1 MGKELVEDLIKS
13 LKLKYCSKSS
23 LPKVLSNT
31 TAQKITEDTRKVKK
45 LQKRVKTERALAV
58 CLTTKK
64 MTLQH
69 RLSPENTKNF
79 RMTFSK
85 NTFEELLIVF
95 QLFKQFDLEIRQLIF
110 KLQMLFR
117 FGVF

>member
-1 MGKELVEDLIKS
+1 MNYLSVGKELVEDLIKS

-58 CLTTKK
+58 CLTT
-64 MTLQH
+64 
-69 RLSPENTKNF
+69 NKND
-79 RMTFSK
+79 TPAQALPGK
-85 NTFEELLIVF
+85 Y
-95 QLFKQFDLEIRQLIF
+95 
-110 KLQMLFR
+110 
-117 FGVF
+117 